1 MKVKLNVQFS
11 LRYTD
16 EAIQLFESMEEIR
29 KESKLK
35 RLNSVILLEALL
47 EEKDSFF
54 YNYLCE
60 TSIGEV
66 PYRSIIN
73 DCEDFY
79 RFIKGKE
86 KNIGKDEKTLN
97 VVISEEGKSVKLIL
111 DDDLNDIVDAT
122 INETVQRKLNKKL
135 EEFFNSSD
143 ESEFETN
150 DTNNFEATYQDYVD
164 DFELEEGVRIND
176 SEEDEQDLNSEILE
190 VEGTI
195 DSVNFLYTLFKL
207 RPAPA
212 LEILK
217 SNGVDIDSL
226 EFYALGDDTES
237 EEEDINI
244 DGIPKSLSNFVTSLS
259 DKYKGSK
266 ECEILG
272 RDKEETEVM
281 QILQK
286 RGRKNVVLVGKAG
299 VGKSAIAE
307 KLAFDIANG
316 NCPDSLKNHIVL
328 QLNVNDSIAGTMYR
342 GMAEERFQNLVKF
355 LESHRNIILFI
366 DEMHTILGA
375 GSTGDRS
382 DDMANALK
390 PFLASKNAKIIG
402 ATTSIEYEQ
411 IVSKDPAFKRRFK
424 KLEVKEPNSKEI
436 YPMLKK
442 QISEH
447 EKYHGVTISKKMVD
461 YAILMASIF
470 NNETSNPDRTNDL
483 IDTAMVIAKDHGKKR
498 VDKKSILE
506 NFDINFKKYANMDEP
521 YKMATAY
528 HEAGHYLVWRLGG
541 VCKDRKA
548 IAISIMPAE
557 DYFGITV
564 FDDIS
569 DEVMVQDDRNYFLY
583 YIAELL
589 AGRLAEKKY
598 TNMITPGAESDL
610 ERANKIAYDMICKYG
625 MSSNSKNRI
634 FIDDE
639 HYHMINDNVINQI
652 NSGIKDIITEACKI
666 ATRIIEENSDI
677 LSKLA
682 NQLVKKGIM
691 DEKDLDSFFKNNM

>member
-1 MKVKLNVQFS
+1 MKVKINVQFS
-11 LRYTD
+11 LKYTD
-16 EAIQLFESMEEIR
+16 ETIQLFESMEEIR
-29 KESKLK
+29 KENKLK
-35 RLNSVILLEALL
+35 RLDSVILLEALL
-47 EEKDSFF
+47 EERNSFF
-54 YNYLCE
+54 YDYLCE

-66 PYRSIIN
+66 PYRSIVN

-79 RFIKGKE
+79 KFKKGKE

-97 VVISEEGKSVKLIL
+97 VIIEEDESVKLVL
-111 DDDLNDIVDAT
+111 DDDLNDIVDVT
-122 INETVQRKLNKKL
+122 INETVQRELNKKL
-135 EEFFNSSD
+135 EEFLNSSD
-143 ESEFETN
+143 ESKFETN
-150 DTNNFEATYQDYVD
+150 DINNFEATYLDYVD
-164 DFELEEGVRIND
+164 EEQKIKINV
-176 SEEDEQDLNSEILE
+176 SEDDEQDNNEILK

-226 EFYALGDDTES
+226 EFYNLDEDTGS
-237 EEEDINI
+237 EEEDVNV

-272 RDKEETEVM
+272 RDKEEKEVM

-307 KLAFDIANG
+307 KLAFDIAHE

-328 QLNVNDSIAGTMYR
+328 QLNVNDSIAGTVYR

-375 GSTGDRS
+375 GSTSGDRS

-506 NFDINFKKYANMDEP
+506 NFDINFKKYANMDES

-541 VCKDRKA
+541 VCKDRKG

-634 FIDDE
+634 FINDE